1 MNETPINP
9 QHHIETPMPMAPHHQ
24 VRPNPIIFAVVLS
37 ILFGALS
44 GGIMGYLL
52 FGTKTGQS
60 VVQSTLKTISVQ
72 EESATID
79 VVKKTNPAVVSIIAS
94 KDFSKIYG
102 NSQSSPFDIFGFPF
116 GQTQQPSGK
125 QQVSSGSGFIVR
137 PDGLIVT
144 NKHVVDDTQ
153 AEYTVVMNDGKT
165 YDAKVLAKDPVNDIA
180 LIKIEAK
187 NMATLTLGDSDK
199 VQIGQ
204 TVIAIGNALGQYRNT
219 VTKGVISGQSRTITA
234 SDGSGGSE
242 TLENV
247 FQTDASINPG
257 NSGGP
262 LLDLD
267 GSVIAMNT
275 AVDSQGQLIGF
286 AIPINAVKKDIE
298 QVDATGKIVQPYL
311 GIRYIMLT
319 KAIAEK
325 NSLPSSSGAWIQPIA
340 TGNETPVIKGSPADK
355 AGLVA
360 NDIVLSVNGK
370 ALDEEHSLVSILSN
384 SKPGDTVTLEIY
396 RGSTKKTVKV
406 TLAERPT

>member
-1 MNETPINP
+1 MNEP
-9 QHHIETPMPMAPHHQ
+9 QLDPHHLIEAPMPTTAPYHP
-24 VRPNPIIFAVVLS
+24 VRPNPVIYAVVLS

-60 VVQSTLKTISVQ
+60 VVQSTLKTVSVQ

-102 NSQSSPFDIFGFPF
+102 NGQNMPFDIFGF
-116 GQTQQPSGK
+116 QTQQPTGK

-137 PDGLIVT
+137 ADGLIVT

-180 LIKIEAK
+180 LIKIEGK
-187 NMATLTLGDSDK
+187 NMATLTLGDSEK

-247 FQTDASINPG
+247 FQIDASINPG

-298 QVDATGKIVQPYL
+298 QVDATGKIVQPYM

-325 NSLPSSSGAWIQPIA
+325 NSLPTSSGAWIQPTT
-340 TGNETPVIKGSPADK
+340 TGTDTPVIKGSPADK

-360 NDIVLSVNGK
+360 NDIVISVNGK
-370 ALDEEHSLVSILSN
+370 PLNEEHSLVSVLSN
-384 SKPGDTVTLEIY
+384 FKPGETVTLEIY
-396 RGSTKKTVKV
+396 HGADKKTVKV
-406 TLAERPT
+406 TLAERPS